1 MIFYAR
7 GLFKFVEAVLLDKFR
22 QIRLLI
28 LDVDGVLTD
37 GQLWYGTDREILKV
51 FHVQD
56 GLGIKRL
63 LQAGV
68 EVAIISSRKNRAVSQ
83 RARELG
89 ISYIFQSERDKR
101 IPYEKLV
108 SQLQLDEK
116 EIAYIGDDLPDLPVM
131 QRVGLAI
138 AVANAVPEI
147 HSLAHWSTNKRG
159 GEGAV
164 REVCDLIMSFG
175 QL

>member
-1 MIFYAR
+1 M
-7 GLFKFVEAVLLDKFR
+7 ETVLLYKFR

-37 GQLWYGTDREILKV
+37 GRLWYSADREVLKV

-63 LQAGV
+63 LQTGV
-68 EVAIISSRKNRAVSQ
+68 KVAIISSQKNQAVFQ

-89 ISYIFQSERDKR
+89 ISYIFQSERNKR

-138 AVANAVPEI
+138 AVANAVPEV
-147 HSLAHWSTNKRG
+147 HSSAHWSTNKRG

-164 REVCDLIMSFG
+164 REVCDLIMSRSPFNYE
-175 QL
+175 

>member
-1 MIFYAR
+1 ME
-7 GLFKFVEAVLLDKFR
+7 KAVLLDKFR

-37 GQLWYGTDREILKV
+37 GRLWYSTDGEVLKV

-63 LQAGV
+63 LQADIK
-68 EVAIISSRKNRAVSQ
+68 VAIISSRENQAVFRRAK
-83 RARELG
+83 ELG
-89 ISYIFQSERDKR
+89 ISHVFQSEYDKR
-101 IPYEKLV
+101 IPYEELLL
-108 SQLQLDEK
+108 QLQLDEK
-116 EIAYIGDDLPDLPVM
+116 KVAYVGDDLPDLPVM

-138 AVANAVPEI
+138 AVANAVPEV
-147 HSLAHWSTNKRG
+147 HSLAHWSTKRRG

-164 REVCDLIMSFG
+164 REVCDLIVTSVSHE
-175 QL
+175 

>member
-1 MIFYAR
+1 ME
-7 GLFKFVEAVLLDKFR
+7 VVSLDTFR
-22 QIRLLI
+22 YVKLLI

-37 GQLWYGTDREILKV
+37 GRLWYSTDGEVLKV

-68 EVAIISSRKNRAVSQ
+68 EVAIISSRENQAVFRRAK
-83 RARELG
+83 ELG
-89 ISYIFQSERDKR
+89 ISHVFQGERDKC
-101 IPYEKLV
+101 IPYEELL
-108 SQLQLDEK
+108 SQLQLEEK
-116 EIAYIGDDLPDLPVM
+116 EVAYVGDDLPDLPVM

-138 AVANAVPEI
+138 AVANAVPAV
-147 HSLAHWSTNKRG
+147 HSSAHWSTTKRG

-164 REVCDLIMSFG
+164 REVCDLILPSKVSHE
-175 QL
+175 